1 MSVIKIQTNENIWKD
16 YSSEDN
22 KNKINKIISVYKI
35 HIYRKKIKKLIEKNK
50 NCFTI
55 ISTLKEQNLHLIVY
69 FPEQV
74 KEYDVIYE
82 PILRQNIVFIP
93 KEDCHKKLSLKFH
106 FVNSKNESI
115 IDPKYNNEFSDNMFL
130 NIINLKKILEKEE
143 ERKEDFKAFLETYF
157 TSNKLSKA
165 IRQYFFGSTQN
176 LRKINKRKTITLKSA
191 LKLKKIGNK
200 IKSEN
205 NLLSIL
211 KTRNKNRVPS
221 GKKISFGNVTK
232 LEYYK

>member
-1 MSVIKIQTNENIWKD
+1 
-16 YSSEDN
+16 
-22 KNKINKIISVYKI
+22 
-35 HIYRKKIKKLIEKNK
+35 
-50 NCFTI
+50 
-55 ISTLKEQNLHLIVY
+55 
-69 FPEQV
+69 
-74 KEYDVIYE
+74 
-82 PILRQNIVFIP
+82 
-93 KEDCHKKLSLKFH
+93 
-106 FVNSKNESI
+106 
-115 IDPKYNNEFSDNMFL
+115 MFL